1 VGDPAINFN
10 LPDTNNV
17 YHTLQEFSGD
27 ILLIN
32 FFASWCIP
40 CQEEAPLLEDS
51 IWQVYGNQGVTVLGI
66 SAGDSIF
73 QISNFV
79 NMTGITY
86 PLLRDRDMSYFIQYG
101 SPAFPTNVI
110 VNPQGIIVFLEPGFD
125 IPQLVS
131 IIDSLL
137 NTTGIDVSAPA
148 ENIVRNLELI
158 GSYPNPFNSTV
169 NIRYQLQKAADI
181 QLKIH
186 DINGRL
192 LQQEKLNIP
201 PGIHTQTVSMA
212 GNASGIYFF
221 TLKSGDEIQ
230 AGKIILQK

>member
-125 IPQLVS
+125 IPQL
-131 IIDSLL
+131 
-137 NTTGIDVSAPA
+137 A

-192 LQQEKLNIP
+192 LQQEKLNIS